1 MKRMMHSFVRME
13 RNSYSAMCPIEP
25 TTTDLTAKLQSMNAK
40 IVPDDLYAPCVQK
53 RKRETIEKYIS
64 MKSGNLKKN
73 TSGRSFQ
80 MRKLVK
86 FTVNVKSMWSQS
98 SDF

>member
-13 RNSYSAMCPIEP
+13 RNYYSAMCPFEP
-25 TTTDLTAKLQSMNAK
+25 TNTDLNENLKSMNAK
-40 IVPDDLYAPCVQK
+40 IVPDALYAPCVQK

-73 TSGRSFQ
+73 MSGRSFQ
-80 MRKLVK
+80 TRKLVK
-86 FTVNVKSMWSQS
+86 FTGNVKLMWSQS